1 MEPPP
6 GAPRLSS
13 TSRLARLDAWLSVHG
28 WTTLPFGAWI
38 IACLTLWWF
47 GAVREFTRGHAHDG
61 GDLWQRWPITFARA
75 GGFVLNFNM
84 QLVLL
89 VACKGALRTAR
100 SMPGVAAV
108 LPLDRLMPLF
118 HAILGWV
125 ITVSG
130 TLHGINHLVAGLT
143 PGSGILGWKA
153 GWGQWTHAA
162 VSGVATLLALWGLVV
177 ASLPAVRRRC
187 YEAFWWPHQA
197 LAALFVALLLL
208 HGLLDMK
215 LYTYKWITPLI
226 LVYLVDRGWRVWGTT
241 AVSVQVAVGGPAD
254 AAVQGGASITR
265 VTPDLLRLVLPR
277 PWAFCAGQ
285 AAELNVPAVR
295 RYQWHPYTMASS
307 PNEADAVFLIGIRG
321 GWSRSLG
328 DWVDA
333 APPKSTLT
341 VRLRGPYGTPA
352 QHAELFDRVLLVGA
366 GIGVTPMISLARSH
380 HAERTCKG
388 GVDASAQADKLAT
401 SWSPAVPAA
410 LARCPWTSDGEC
422 SSYSPSSTEH
432 ASTATPTWPSPV
444 GACCPATAAAAGGA
458 PTRIAAAIEG
468 TLDSATATIA
478 ALWVLLLRLA
488 LVGIATPL
496 HTVVLLRTTALT
508 PFTVTG
514 LVAADLCLTTVYG
527 LHGVGLTAAR
537 LVGGTA
543 RGADLAAAAAAVAN
557 SVPPVLALAGVTTAH
572 PTPYGLLHLAV
583 VLPLTAVVFGWRAA
597 ETLRARVLRSPHGT
611 ARAGRAAAVDLITVV
626 PEDDEW
632 VAAELR
638 GVSHTSVT
646 HHRYVTLRAARD
658 ADDVESGGRPPS
670 PPLVAPP
677 VAAANGVGGD
687 AGGPPASG
695 SWWAKDV
702 GDAAAPAVGR
712 PPLGALLR
720 SVAAETPSLTTV
732 GVFFCGPRPMRVD
745 LIAAAAAATA
755 ASHDAGNGGGGAAKG
770 APPCPPCGRDIRF
783 LVRAEQ
789 F

>member
-1 MEPPP
+1 MEPPA
-6 GAPRLSS
+6 GAPPRSS

-38 IACLTLWWF
+38 IACLSLWWF
-47 GAVREFTRGHAHDG
+47 GAVREFTRGHALDG

-89 VACKGALRTAR
+89 VACKGALRAAR
-100 SMPGVAAV
+100 SMPCVAAV

-143 PGSGILGWKA
+143 PGSGILGWHA

-162 VSGVATLLALWGLVV
+162 VSGFATLLALWGLVV
-177 ASLPAVRRRC
+177 VSLPSVRRRW

-215 LYTYKWITPLI
+215 LYTYKWVTPLI
-226 LVYLVDRGWRVWGTT
+226 LVYLLDRGWRMWGTT
-241 AVSVQVAVGGPAD
+241 AVTVQVAVGGPA
-254 AAVQGGASITR
+254 AVAVQGGASITR

-277 PWAFCAGQ
+277 PWTFCAGQ
-285 AAELNVPAVR
+285 AAELNVPSVR
-295 RYQWHPYTMASS
+295 RHQWHPYTMASS
-307 PNEADAVFLIGIRG
+307 PTEADAVFLIGIRG

-333 APPKSTLT
+333 APPGSTLS

-380 HAERTCKG
+380 HAKRTCKG
-388 GVDASAQADKLAT
+388 GVDAPAQAAKLAS
-401 SWSPAVPAA
+401 SWSPAVVAA
-410 LARCPWTSDGEC
+410 LAKVPWTLDRARSSD
-422 SSYSPSSTEH
+422 SPPSTERT
-432 ASTATPTWPSPV
+432 SATLPTWTSPV
-444 GACCPATAAAAGGA
+444 GACCPATAAAGGGA
-458 PTRIAAAIEG
+458 PTRIAAAIEVV
-468 TLDSATATIA
+468 LDSATATIA
-478 ALWVLLLRLA
+478 ALWLLLLRLA
-488 LVGIATPL
+488 VVGIATPL

-514 LVAADLCLTTVYG
+514 LVVADLCLATAYG

-543 RGADLAAAAAAVAN
+543 RGTDLAAAAAAAAN
-557 SVPPVLALAGVTTAH
+557 VVPPVLALAGVTTAH

-583 VLPLTAVVFGWRAA
+583 VLPLTAIVFGWRAA
-597 ETLRARVLRSPHGT
+597 ETLRGRVLRSPHGS
-611 ARAGRAAAVDLITVV
+611 ARAGRAAAVDLVTVV

-632 VAAELR
+632 LAAELR
-638 GVSHTSVT
+638 GVSSIT
-646 HHRYVTLRAARD
+646 HHRYVTVRGAGK
-658 ADDVESGGRPPS
+658 ADDVETGGCRPWPA
-670 PPLVAPP
+670 PVAPP
-677 VAAANGVGGD
+677 AVASDGD
-687 AGGPPASG
+687 DSDASGPPSSS
-695 SWWAKDV
+695 SWSAKDV

-712 PPLGALLR
+712 PPLGALLH
-720 SVAAETPSLTTV
+720 SVAAATPSHTTV

-745 LIAAAAAATA
+745 LVAAAAAATA
-755 ASHDAGNGGGGAAKG
+755 TSRVAGNGGGGAAGG
-770 APPCPPCGRDIRF
+770 ASLCPPCGRDIRF